1 MEALL
6 DIVRGMKPITL
17 DEMSGVKLMNRID
30 TKYLVTE
37 AQLRE
42 ILLRVRDGYFAQEVE
57 GKRIAAYNTVYY
69 DTPELT
75 MYLIHHNRHL
85 VRDKVRVRTYV
96 DSRLTFCEVK
106 HKSNKGRTKK
116 KRIAVEPIQNIVDN
130 PEAAAFLAEKQPYE
144 VSSLSPHLVTIFD
157 RITLVNYG
165 KTERL
170 TIDCNLRFENLR
182 NGAKASMSPLV
193 VMELK
198 QDGRA
203 HSMLKDVLFDLRIKP
218 YKISKY
224 CIGTCLTRPSV
235 KQNRFKKKLRRI
247 EKMKTMA
254 YGQWPMAAPTEE
266 TTSAFGQSCHS
277 HKPLAIVKN

>member
-1 MEALL
+1 MEEILN
-6 DIVRGMKPITL
+6 IVQGMKPITL

-37 AQLRE
+37 KQLRD
-42 ILLRVRDGYFAQEVE
+42 ILLRIRNGYYAQEVE
-57 GKRIAAYNTVYY
+57 GNRLSPYSTVYY

-75 MYLIHHNRHL
+75 MYIVHHDRHL

-96 DSRLTFCEVK
+96 DSHLTFCEVK
-106 HKSNKGRTKK
+106 HKNNKGRTKK
-116 KRIAVEPIQNIVDN
+116 KRIAVEPIPNIIDN
-130 PEAAAFLAEKQPYE
+130 PDAAAFLAEKQPYP
-144 VSSLSPHLVTIFD
+144 VKSLSPHLITIFD
-157 RITLVNYG
+157 RFTLVNYD

-182 NGAKASMSPLV
+182 NGNKATVAPLA

-203 HSMLKDVLFDLRIKP
+203 KSLLKDVLFDLRIRP

-224 CIGTCLTRPSV
+224 CIGTCMTRPDV

-247 EKMKTMA
+247 DKLKT
-254 YGQWPMAAPTEE
+254 
-266 TTSAFGQSCHS
+266 
-277 HKPLAIVKN
+277 NN

>member
-1 MEALL
+1 MQ
-6 DIVRGMKPITL
+6 GMKPISL

-30 TKYLVTE
+30 TKYVVTE
-37 AQLRE
+37 AQLHE
-42 ILLRVRDGYFAQEVE
+42 ILLGIRENYYAQEVE
-57 GKRIAAYNTVYY
+57 GNRLSPYSTVYY

-75 MYLIHHNRHL
+75 MYLIHHDRHL

-96 DSRLTFCEVK
+96 DSKLTFCEVK

-116 KRIAVEPIQNIVDN
+116 KRIAVEPIPNILDN
-130 PEAAAFLAEKQPYE
+130 PEAVAFLAEKQPYA

-182 NGAKASMSPLV
+182 NGATASMSPLV

-203 HSMLKDVLFDLRIKP
+203 KSLLKDVLFELRIKP
-218 YKISKY
+218 FKVSKY
-224 CIGTCLTRPSV
+224 CIGTCLTRPDV
-235 KQNRFKKKLRRI
+235 KQNRFKKKLRKM
-247 EKMKTMA
+247 EKMRNDECGM
-254 YGQWPMAAPTEE
+254 
-266 TTSAFGQSCHS
+266 
-277 HKPLAIVKN
+277 KNLKS

>member
-1 MEALL
+1 MDE
-6 DIVRGMKPITL
+6 IVGIVDGMKPITL

-37 AQLRE
+37 AQLKA
-42 ILLRVRDGYFAQEVE
+42 ILLRIRDGYFAQEVE
-57 GKRIAAYNTVYY
+57 GKRLAAYSTVYY

-116 KRIAVEPIQNIVDN
+116 KRIAVEPIPDITDN
-130 PEAAAFLAEKQPYE
+130 PEAAAFLAERLPYP
-144 VSSLSPHLVTIFD
+144 VDTLSPHLVTIFD
-157 RITLVNYG
+157 RFTLVNYG

-170 TIDCNLRFENLR
+170 TIDCNLRFDNLR
-182 NGAKASMSPLV
+182 NGATASMSPLV

-203 HSMLKDVLFDLRIKP
+203 QSLLKDVLFDMRIQPFKV
-218 YKISKY
+218 SKY
-224 CIGTCLTRPSV
+224 CIGTCLTRPDV
-235 KQNRFKKKLRRI
+235 KQNRFKKKLRVI
-247 EKMKTMA
+247 ERMRNGARRVLT
-254 YGQWPMAAPTEE
+254 PP
-266 TTSAFGQSCHS
+266 
-277 HKPLAIVKN
+277 